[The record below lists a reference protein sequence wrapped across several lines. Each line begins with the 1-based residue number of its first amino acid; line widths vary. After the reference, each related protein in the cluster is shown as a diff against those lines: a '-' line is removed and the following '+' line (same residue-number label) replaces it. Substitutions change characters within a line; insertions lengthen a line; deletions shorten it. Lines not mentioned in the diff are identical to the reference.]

1 MTRAE
6 SIRSMTDEEMARWLY
21 PLVVGTEAVPFCPGS
36 EKCGELLDKDGGVPD
51 EWCIACLAAY
61 LGRPAEEA

>member
-1 MTRAE
+1 MTRADK
-6 SIRSMTDEEMARWLY
+6 IRSMTDGEMARWLY

-36 EKCGELLDKDGGVPD
+36 EKCGELLDKDCGPPD